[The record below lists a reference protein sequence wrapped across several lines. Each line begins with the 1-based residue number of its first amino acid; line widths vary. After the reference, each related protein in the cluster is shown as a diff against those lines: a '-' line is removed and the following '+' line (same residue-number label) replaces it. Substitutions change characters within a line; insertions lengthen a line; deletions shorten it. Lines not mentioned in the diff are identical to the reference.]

1 MPSFVRS
8 SSVEQMNTQNHQP
21 KVSGGTPDLVQYY
34 IEKRI
39 PNGLALS
46 CPGLDFAFNIFD
58 SIESD
63 CQRFSSQEP

>member
-21 KVSGGTPDLVQYY
+21 KVSGAPDLVQYY

-46 CPGLDFAFNIFD
+46 CPGLDIAFNIVD

-63 CQRFSSQEP
+63 CQRYSSQEP